1 MAYALTILIMAIF
14 FICFLL
20 TKKQE
25 REVFCP
31 YFDNKIF
38 KIECDRMLK
47 SFDLPSKSSQN
58 NSSKYIRFI
67 KLMQYV
73 LNMKRF
79 RGAFDCFIE
88 DKHILTRLYKIDYS
102 CLDNLPAVRQ
112 NEIMSPRMVEI
123 ARLIL
128 CHNCYK
134 FDENRLLFAINAQ
147 NRAKTLT
154 FDEIMSA
161 KECFCYVLLEK
172 LYYIY
177 KQLFAIVRVF
187 RLAKTYANNQNL
199 AVFDKKIK
207 YYAKS
212 PLFLSLCAIEK
223 GYCDSEILAPLKYTI
238 DNIAQEYNQILNTF
252 DTVLAYD
259 FSPLYSPLEIY
270 TKFDTFC
277 NASENAK
284 FNLLQC
290 ASSLSDKENVDEFL
304 FAIRVE
310 KLMSTA
316 SNIHANIKRFRSLL
330 GVMFLHYHKN
340 DISMLSYALS
350 SQYFMNLFFNFNSKK
365 SKSITKIVD
374 FENTFEPIYKFK
386 SINFGISTQD
396 DYLKI
401 NPRLPS
407 NIHSASVVFEHNGVK
422 NTINIQKGEDFQ
434 LYLGDTKLS
443 GASQIK
449 LSNKP
454 LNINVVV
461 KK

>member
-1 MAYALTILIMAIF
+1 MAYVLTILIIAIF
-14 FICFLL
+14 FIVFLL
-20 TKKQE
+20 TKRGE

-31 YFDNKIF
+31 YFDKKTFN
-38 KIECDRMLK
+38 IECDRMLK
-47 SFDLPSKSSQN
+47 SFDLPSKSSTN
-58 NSSKYIRFI
+58 NSARHIRFI
-67 KLMQYV
+67 KLMGYV
-73 LNMKRF
+73 LKMKRF
-79 RGAFDCFIE
+79 KGAFDCFLD
-88 DKHILTRLYKIDYS
+88 DKQILAKLFKIDYS
-102 CLDNLPAVRQ
+102 CLDNLPAIKQ
-112 NEIMSPRMVEI
+112 DEIMSPRMVEV

-134 FDENRLLFAINAQ
+134 FDENRLLFAINLQ
-147 NRAKTLT
+147 NRTKTLT

-172 LYYIY
+172 LYYLY
-177 KQLFAIVRVF
+177 KQLFTIIRVY
-187 RLAKTYANNQNL
+187 RLAKTYANNQNI

-223 GYCDSEILAPLKYTI
+223 GYCDSEIIAPLKYTI

-252 DTVLAYD
+252 DSVLAYD

-277 NASENAK
+277 NANENAK
-284 FNLLQC
+284 SNFLKC
-290 ASSLSDKENVDEFL
+290 ASSLSDIENVDEFL

-316 SNIHANIKRFRSLL
+316 SNIHANIKRVRCVFG
-330 GVMFLHYHKN
+330 GVYLHYHKK

-350 SQYFMNLFFNFNSKK
+350 SQYFMNLFFNYSNKK
-365 SKSITKIVD
+365 SKSITKIID

-386 SINFGISTQD
+386 SINFGISTVD
-396 DYLKI
+396 GYLKI

-407 NIHSASVVFEHNGVK
+407 NIHSASIIFEHNGV
-422 NTINIQKGEDFQ
+422 NNSINIQKGEDFQ
-434 LYLGDTKLS
+434 LYLSGTKLS

-454 LNINVVV
+454 LNISVIV